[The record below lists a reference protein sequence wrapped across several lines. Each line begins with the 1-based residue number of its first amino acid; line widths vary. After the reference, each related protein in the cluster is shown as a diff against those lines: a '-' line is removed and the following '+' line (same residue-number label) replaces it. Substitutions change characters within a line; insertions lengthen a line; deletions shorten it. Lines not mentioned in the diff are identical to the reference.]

1 MRVGRGRRWHAIS
14 IVLVVVGA
22 LLGFFGQQQA
32 AGQASEPVR
41 EWKLGERTLALGSWG
56 ADVFTLQVQLREL
69 GYQLQADG
77 LFGRETQAVVRQFQE
92 DQGLPVTGVVGR
104 ATVER
109 LALVRLHRM
118 ETMPYIVQPGD
129 SLWSIAR
136 AFDTTMEILIEI
148 NQLPDRPLRVGE
160 EIKVPALA
168 RYEVKPG
175 DTLWGIARRFR
186 TTVDAIAEL
195 NHIAPDD
202 ILRVGT
208 VLLLPRGAVVVPEL

>member
-1 MRVGRGRRWHAIS
+1 
-14 IVLVVVGA
+14 VLVVVGA

-195 NHIAPDD
+195 NRIAPDD

>member
-1 MRVGRGRRWHAIS
+1 MRVGRGRRFHAIS
-14 IVLVVVGA
+14 VVLVVTGA
-22 LLGFFGQQQA
+22 LLGFFGQQAAAQA
-32 AGQASEPVR
+32 PEPVR

-56 ADVFTLQVQLREL
+56 ADVFTLQIQLREL

-77 LFGRETQAVVRQFQE
+77 LFGRETQAVVRQFQQ
-92 DQGLPVTGVVGR
+92 DQGLPVTGVVGPL
-104 ATVER
+104 TVER
-109 LALVRLHRM
+109 LARVRLHRM

-136 AFDTTMEILIEI
+136 AFDTTMEVLIEI

-186 TTVDAIAEL
+186 TTVDAIAKL
-195 NHIAPDD
+195 NGISPDE
-202 ILRVGT
+202 ILRVST
-208 VLLLPRGAVVVPEL
+208 VLLLPRGAVVLPEL

>member
-195 NHIAPDD
+195 NRIAPDD